1 MTGSGKIF
9 LLLGSNLGDRA
20 AILQQARQMI
30 SENAGTILS
39 QSSIYETEPW
49 GLLDQ
54 PAFLNQV
61 IEIDSAEEPES
72 LLKIL
77 LQTEQEI
84 GRIRK
89 IRWGARLIDIDIL
102 YYKDLVQD
110 SSALILP
117 HPHLHERKFTL
128 IPLAEIAPEFLDPK
142 SGKTVAQLLAAC
154 SDHSIVAKIS

>member
-1 MTGSGKIF
+1 MTGSGNVF
-9 LLLGSNLGDRA
+9 VLLGSNLGDRT

-54 PAFLNQV
+54 PAFLNQA
-61 IEIDSAEEPES
+61 IEIDTAEEPES

-77 LQTEQEI
+77 LQTEQEL

-89 IRWGARLIDIDIL
+89 VRWGARLIDIDIL
-102 YYKDLVQD
+102 YYKDLVQY
-110 SSALILP
+110 SPALILP
-117 HPHLHERKFTL
+117 HPRLHQRNFAL

-154 SDHSIVAKIS
+154 PDVSVVSKIS